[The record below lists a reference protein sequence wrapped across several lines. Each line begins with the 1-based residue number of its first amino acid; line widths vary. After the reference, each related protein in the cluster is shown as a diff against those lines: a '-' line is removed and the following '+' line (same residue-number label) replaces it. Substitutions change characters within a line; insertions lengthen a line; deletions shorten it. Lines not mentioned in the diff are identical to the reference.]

1 MSAPRNEGLVVPP
14 GAGDA
19 YWSVGDL
26 LIFKVGPQHTNGAWS
41 MAETT
46 VVPGGGPPPH
56 VHRREDETFYML
68 DGQMTFMRGD
78 DVFLAGPGDA
88 FFLKRDEVHTFHN
101 PSKAPA
107 RMLVLAAPCGFE
119 KFMLEFARP
128 KSESADPPPVRKE
141 DIDRLIAT
149 APKYGIELK
158 FDHTP
163 RNAPKPASCTQKSL
177 WVLGDRVDLKLIA
190 NDTGGAVTVCTIT
203 SRPGFGP
210 PPHLHLASDEMFYV
224 ERGRFEFLLGDRTV
238 VGEPGTTV
246 FVPCGVTHYYKNIG
260 GTIGQFAS
268 FHFPSGFE
276 DFFIDAGVECTD
288 PDNPPGTPPD
298 LPRMMELIR
307 KHGMELPR

>member
-1 MSAPRNEGLVVPP
+1 MSHPNTESLVVPP

-26 LIFKVGPQHTNGAWS
+26 LTFKIGAEHTNGAWS

-56 VHRREDETFYML
+56 IHRREDETFYLL

-101 PSKAPA
+101 PGKTPA

-128 KSESADPPPVRKE
+128 KSESNDPPPVRKE

-149 APKYGIELK
+149 APKYGIEMK
-158 FDHTP
+158 FDHKP
-163 RNAPKPASCTQKSL
+163 CNAPKAANCIKKSL
-177 WVLGDRVDLKLIA
+177 WVSGNRIDLKLTA
-190 NDTGGAVTVCTIT
+190 NDTGGASTVCTVT

-210 PPHLHLASDEMFYV
+210 PPHKHVATDEVFFV
-224 ERGRFEFLLGDRTV
+224 EAGRFEFLLGDRTGIV
-238 VGEPGTTV
+238 EPGTTV
-246 FVPCGVTHYYKNIG
+246 FIPRGMMHDYHNVGDSVG
-260 GTIGQFAS
+260 RLAS
-268 FHFPSGFE
+268 FHFPSGIE
-276 DFFIDAGVECTD
+276 NFFLDAGVECTD
-288 PDNPPGTPPD
+288 PNRPPPET
-298 LPRMMELIR
+298 LNMARMMQLIR
-307 KHGMELPR
+307 KHGMEL